1 MAGEIAASEARGN
14 HVQFARFLSSHQGIT
29 VKQVAKFVLVML
41 VVVTGGSLSAG
52 TAETQ
57 IAERLKK
64 VGEVCLEG
72 QDCASAASAGMEVAA
87 ASGFDVEAT
96 YGKSCATCHNMGI
109 AGAPKLG
116 DVEAWAPRID
126 KGMDVLYDHGIN
138 GLAPGMPAKGMCFTC
153 SDDDIKALVDYMVS
167 SVE

>member
-1 MAGEIAASEARGN
+1 MN
-14 HVQFARFLSSHQGIT
+14 
-29 VKQVAKFVLVML
+29 QVAKLVFFMM
-41 VVVTGGSLSAG
+41 VVGLGGSLSAG

-64 VGEVCLEG
+64 VGELCLEG
-72 QDCASAASAGMEVAA
+72 QDCASAGPATQVAA
-87 ASGFDVEAT
+87 AGGFDIEGN
-96 YGKSCATCHNMGI
+96 YNKSCATCHNLGI

-116 DVEAWAPRID
+116 DVAGWTPRIAQ
-126 KGMDVLYDHGIN
+126 GMDVLYDHGIN

-153 SDDDIKALVDYMVS
+153 SDDDIKTLVDYMVS

>member
-1 MAGEIAASEARGN
+1 MIK
-14 HVQFARFLSSHQGIT
+14 VQFARFLSSHQE
-29 VKQVAKFVLVML
+29 VKVNRVAKLMLVMM
-41 VVVTGGSLSAG
+41 VVVMGGSLSAG

-64 VGEVCLEG
+64 VGEVCIQG
-72 QDCASAASAGMEVAA
+72 QDCASAGPATQMAVAG
-87 ASGFDVEAT
+87 SFDAEAT
-96 YGKSCATCHNMGI
+96 YNKTCATCHNLGI

-116 DVEAWAPRID
+116 DEAGWSPRLA
-126 KGMDVLYDHGIN
+126 KGMEVLYDHGIN

-153 SDDDIKALVDYMVS
+153 SDDDIKAIVDYMVS

>member
-1 MAGEIAASEARGN
+1 M
-14 HVQFARFLSSHQGIT
+14 
-29 VKQVAKFVLVML
+29 LVML
-41 VVVTGGSLSAG
+41 VVVVGGPLSAG

-64 VGEVCLEG
+64 VGEVCLQG
-72 QDCASAASAGMEVAA
+72 QDCASASTGTEIASAT
-87 ASGFDVEAT
+87 GFDVEAT

-116 DVEAWAPRID
+116 DVDAWSPRLAQ
-126 KGMDVLYDHGIN
+126 GMDVLYDHGIN

-153 SDDDIKALVDYMVS
+153 SDDDIKSLVDYMVS